1 MQYWHGPWVCWSA
14 YGWQLSQPASLS
26 EPPFPFCKMGK
37 VYKSCFFPSP
47 TFEVGSAWP
56 QVSPLALGPQDHWEE
71 VGQAKEEQT

>member
-1 MQYWHGPWVCWSA
+1 MQDWHRPSVCWSA
-14 YGWQLSQPASLS
+14 YGWQLSQPASQSLRFLS
-26 EPPFPFCKMGK
+26 AKWVRYE
-37 VYKSCFFPSP
+37 SCFFPSP